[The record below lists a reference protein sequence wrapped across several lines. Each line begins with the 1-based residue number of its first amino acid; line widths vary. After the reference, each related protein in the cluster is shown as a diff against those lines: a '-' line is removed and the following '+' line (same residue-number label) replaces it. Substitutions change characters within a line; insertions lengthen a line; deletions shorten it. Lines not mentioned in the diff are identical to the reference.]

1 MDTNHTVIVMRAWDR
16 TGGLDLIGSLI
27 TNQLLVRMCTNIQYR
42 YHGDNSTDT
51 MVTEFLE
58 LTSYL
63 ILILL
68 GLYFFCGDFLPL
80 ARVVSQ
86 PLVAE

>member
-1 MDTNHTVIVMRAWDR
+1 MGSYWW
-16 TGGLDLIGSLI
+16 TGSDWI
-27 TNQLLVRMCTNIQYR
+27 TNQLFLRMCTNIQYR

-68 GLYFFCGDFLPL
+68 GLCNFFCGDYFFALGWSSITAFSSRIL
-80 ARVVSQ
+80 
-86 PLVAE
+86 E

>member
-1 MDTNHTVIVMRAWDR
+1 M
-16 TGGLDLIGSLI
+16 GSYWWTRSDWI
-27 TNQLLVRMCTNIQYR
+27 THYTNQLLVRMCTNIQYR

-68 GLYFFCGDFLPL
+68 GLCTGCVTFF
-80 ARVVSQ
+80 VVTFC
-86 PLVAE
+86 PWLE